1 MMSFDMLI
9 TRIDGLDQDDLAR
22 WITNKWV
29 RPDVEHGHYVFQDID
44 IARVHLI
51 YELRE
56 DMDVN
61 EAALPVVLSLLDQL
75 YDLRRHLRAIG
86 DAIGEVAPDA
96 MQQAMELVVARRQ
109 AGGDEPGRLTPSS

>member
-1 MMSFDMLI
+1 MIGFDVLV
-9 TRIDGLDQDDLAR
+9 TRIDGLEQDDLAR
-22 WITNKWV
+22 WITNNWV
-29 RPDVEHGHYVFQDID
+29 RPDVEHGQYVFEDID

-75 YDLRRHLRAIG
+75 YDLRRHLRTV
-86 DAIGEVAPDA
+86 DSAIGEIVSTDVKRALA
-96 MQQAMELVVARRQ
+96 ERIASITRQ
-109 AGGDEPGRLTPSS
+109 PGGL